1 MLSTT
6 NNTTTELKRR
16 RTLQGRHGRP
26 SEQTW
31 IERRATDIIHSL
43 EKIPLSEEIA
53 QRHEEHVCHQR
64 QLTLD
69 ILEGRRPQ
77 ATPFIVHGQKTLKF
91 HTYEE
96 LFRALDNLERE
107 YPEEVT
113 RDEQTDSRKWSQ
125 ALAILEGRHQT
136 LKPIQ
141 GAVHTLK
148 RKPAIMFFTEHTVH
162 TLQRKPA
169 VMFSTEHTVHT
180 LKRKSAIMFTAE
192 HVMVREKERLMRPS
206 RAANTSLREKEV
218 MRDEQNDSR
227 DLSEALAI
235 LEGRRQLPPASVMK
249 TFEARGGEAK

>member
-1 MLSTT
+1 MLWTA

-16 RTLQGRHGRP
+16 RTLQGRHGRQA
-26 SEQTW
+26 EQKW
-31 IERRATDIIHSL
+31 IGRRAGDIIHSL
-43 EKIPLSEEIA
+43 EKIPLSEEIT
-53 QRHEEHVCHQR
+53 QRHEEHVCHHR

-77 ATPFIVHGQKTLKF
+77 ATPFIVHVQKTLKF

-113 RDEQTDSRKWSQ
+113 RDEQTDSRKWSE
-125 ALAILEGRHQT
+125 ALAILEGRHRT

-148 RKPAIMFFTEHTVH
+148 RKPAIIFSTEPTVH
-162 TLQRKPA
+162 TLKRKPA

-180 LKRKSAIMFTAE
+180 LKRKQAIMFTAE
-192 HVMVREKERLMRPS
+192 HVMVREKE
-206 RAANTSLREKEV
+206 V
-218 MRDEQNDSR
+218 MRNE
-227 DLSEALAI
+227 
-235 LEGRRQLPPASVMK
+235 
-249 TFEARGGEAK
+249 